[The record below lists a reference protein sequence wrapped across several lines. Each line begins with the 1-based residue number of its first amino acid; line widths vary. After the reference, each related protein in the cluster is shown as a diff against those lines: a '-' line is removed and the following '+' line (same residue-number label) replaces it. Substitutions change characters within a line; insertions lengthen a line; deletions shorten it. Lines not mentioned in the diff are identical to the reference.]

1 MPGNVVLDE
10 SEAAILFNVE
20 IYTYDKTE
28 KVYLASD
35 GLEPLASYWNAR
47 PPALYHPLQD
57 GKVNILRL

>member
-10 SEAAILFNVE
+10 SEAAILSNVE

-35 GLEPLASYWNAR
+35 GLEPLASYWMRA
-47 PPALYHPLQD
+47 PQPCTIHFKTA
-57 GKVNILRL
+57 K